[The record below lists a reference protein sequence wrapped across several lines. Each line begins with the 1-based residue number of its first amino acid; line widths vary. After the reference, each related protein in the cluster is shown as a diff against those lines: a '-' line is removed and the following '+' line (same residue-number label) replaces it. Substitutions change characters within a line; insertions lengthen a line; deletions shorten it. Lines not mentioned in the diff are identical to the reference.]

1 MKKLILLS
9 LSLFILTNSQGFART
24 QGSYFGVDGVFT
36 YGLFNDRFSSDDAS
50 TRNDS
55 PRFRGKSKSP
65 GFGVNYKYAINF
77 GGPYIAPTI
86 FYERPNTVLN
96 NNDNEE
102 ENSVADRNV
111 RLEIKNRFG
120 AKVDVG
126 YDITDNFAIYALGGY
141 AGVHYTSTNYSFLG
155 TSTVR
160 NSSMTDIVE
169 TFFYGGG
176 MKIDFN
182 QDFSMN
188 LEYNNQQFDAN
199 YKIPNNYKNTNGTF
213 NTMIHVA
220 KLGFAVRF

>member
-24 QGSYFGVDGVFT
+24 QGSYLGVDGVFT
-36 YGLFNDRFSSDDAS
+36 YGLFNDRFSANGVP
-50 TRNDS
+50 TQNDS
-55 PRFRGKSKSP
+55 PHFRGKSKSP

-96 NNDNEE
+96 GDNED
-102 ENSVADRNV
+102 ENTVADQNV

-120 AKVDVG
+120 AKIDVG
-126 YDITDNFAIYALGGY
+126 YDITDNIAIYALGGY
-141 AGVHYTSTNYSFLG
+141 AGVHYTSTKYSFLG
-155 TSTVR
+155 TSIVR
-160 NSSMTDIVE
+160 NRSTTDIVE
-169 TFFYGGG
+169 SFFYGGG
-176 MKIDFN
+176 MKVDFN

-199 YKIPNNYKNTNGTF
+199 YRTPNNFKNTNGTY
-213 NTMIHVA
+213 NTIIHVA
-220 KLGFAVRF
+220 KLGFAFRF